1 MREYFSELLGN
12 ENSKEKLGAAIER
25 GTLPHAILIVGPKGS
40 GKRTLAKEI
49 SAALNCENK
58 NSDRFSLPCCS
69 CNTCRRIKE
78 NNYTDITYL
87 KRDKD
92 RATIGVEE
100 VRNFRSDMFLSSTE
114 SSYKI
119 YVIEDADKLT
129 HNAQNALLTVLEE
142 PPKNVIILLL
152 ASSLD
157 NILTTIKSRAQS
169 IFMSRFDRDTLKE
182 YLIKKSD
189 KARNLERASKE
200 SFDSIIISSDG
211 ILGKA
216 ISLLSENDALENA
229 EERAVIINI
238 ISSLRS
244 SAQYSEL
251 YSAISSLPT
260 GRQDFLLSLELLLS
274 AIRDAEV
281 IKLSQS
287 AGLLFFSSHE
297 QAAKY
302 SNEISAKRLMQV
314 YELINDALKDTARNV
329 AISAITSNLAAKIKL
344 I

>member
-189 KARNLERASKE
+189 KARNLERASRE

-260 GRQDFLLSLELLLS
+260 GRQEFLFSLELLLS

-281 IKLSQS
+281 VKLSRS

-314 YELINDALKDTARNV
+314 YELINDALRDTARNV

>member
-12 ENSKEKLGAAIER
+12 ESSKERLGAAIER
-25 GTLPHAILIVGPKGS
+25 GTLPHAILIVGPAGS
-40 GKRTLAKEI
+40 GKRTFAKEI

-58 NSDRFSLPCCS
+58 NSAKFPLPCGS

-87 KRDKD
+87 RKDKD

-100 VRNFRSDMFLSSTE
+100 VREFRSDMFLSSTE
-114 SSYKI
+114 SSFKI

-169 IFMSRFDRDTLKE
+169 VFTSRFDKVTLKK
-182 YLIKKSD
+182 YLLERSD
-189 KARNLERASKE
+189 KARNLERLSEEMLDAV
-200 SFDSIIISSDG
+200 IISSDG
-211 ILGKA
+211 IVGKA
-216 ISLLSENDALENA
+216 LSLMSEKDAAENS
-229 EERAVIINI
+229 EERALITNI
-238 ISSLRS
+238 ISALKPG
-244 SAQYSEL
+244 AQYSEL
-251 YSAISSLPT
+251 YSSIAALPT
-260 GRQDFLLSLELLLS
+260 GRQDFTEALELLLS
-274 AIRDAEV
+274 ALRDIQIMKFSRDASLVFYTSKDEAE
-281 IKLSQS
+281 KHSKE
-287 AGLLFFSSHE
+287 F
-297 QAAKY
+297 
-302 SNEISAKRLMQV
+302 SAKRLMRI
-314 YELINDALKDTARNV
+314 YELISDALRDTARNV
-329 AISAITSNLAAKIKL
+329 AVSAIASNLAAKIKL